1 MQDSVDKARNV
12 KLLLYIY
19 EQMFGLKINFEKNEV
34 ILIGGGGGGGAITKL
49 LSM

>member
-19 EQMFGLKINFEKNEV
+19 EQMFDLKINFEKSKV
-34 ILIGGGGGGGAITKL
+34 ILIGGGGGGQ
-49 LSM
+49 